1 VGAATIFT
9 LLGQTFAV
17 MAPEPPPAYAR
28 DDAVTTGRR
37 AAARLRLA
45 IPARFVS
52 IWETQECILIDV
64 SRTGARVA
72 LARPLAVGQ
81 SGYLAL
87 ARMQLFGTIVRR
99 ERGEDMAFNAMAFD
113 EPICREEVLRIRSFA
128 ESFEQRRSQ
137 ALREQVRRWVAG
149 EI

>member
-1 VGAATIFT
+1 
-9 LLGQTFAV
+9 
-17 MAPEPPPAYAR
+17 MAPEPPSAEALDVP
-28 DDAVTTGRR
+28 VTAGRR

-45 IPARFVS
+45 IPAKFVS
-52 IWETQECILIDV
+52 ICERQDCILIDL

-87 ARMQLFGTIVRR
+87 ATIELFGTIVRSD
-99 ERGEDMAFNAMAFD
+99 RGEDIALNAMAFD

-128 ESFEQRRSQ
+128 ETFELRRSH

-149 EI
+149 ES